1 MRLAVATS
9 ALVCMFLPAAAA
21 GAELTPHDCVPALKL
36 QSGWCGDGGRADR
49 ALLFAPR
56 SVSVYGD
63 GSFVIMDTGV
73 TGNRER
79 FAVVRRVRADGII
92 VAAAGAGEAGSTGD
106 GGPATAARISPGNV
120 AALPDGGF
128 LLAETA
134 SHRVRRVGP
143 DGIIST
149 VAGTGARGFS
159 GDGGPAT
166 AASLSSPRGIAVT
179 ADGGF
184 LIADTGN
191 SRIRRVAPD
200 GVISTVAGDGRRGTD
215 GDWGPATQAALDRP
229 TDVAAVQGGGF
240 AVVDAAAGRIRVVL
254 PDGTIFTQYE
264 FADFFLT
271 LCGCTY
277 RDPAIDAAADG
288 SLVATASQSVMRL
301 GRDLS
306 VTPVAGGAS
315 CGYGGDGRRAVR
327 AEFAGLTDVD
337 VMPGGGFVVADSE
350 NSRVRLVDA
359 DGIVTTV
366 AGGGGRRAPRTPFA
380 AAAAGPRCIAAVGKA
395 SYDEWGGFEV
405 LARPRMRNPVRV
417 TISTGR
423 RTDVTVTILKRGRR
437 IGRPRNLVAE
447 REEEHVIA
455 SRLPAGPYRL
465 KVVAER
471 DDDPPVRRT
480 VRIRVTKG

>member
-1 MRLAVATS
+1 MRLAVAIS
-9 ALVCMFLPAAAA
+9 ALICMFLPAAAA
-21 GAELTPHDCVPALKL
+21 GAELAPHDCVPALRL

-56 SVSVYGD
+56 SVSAYAD

-73 TGNRER
+73 TGDRER

-92 VAAAGAGEAGSTGD
+92 VAAAGTGEAGSTGD
-106 GGPATAARISPGNV
+106 GGPATSARISPGDV

-128 LLAETA
+128 LLSEPA

-149 VAGTGARGFS
+149 VAGTGARGFG
-159 GDGGPAT
+159 GDGGAAT
-166 AASLSSPRGIAVT
+166 AALLQSPRGIAVT
-179 ADGGF
+179 PDGGF

-191 SRIRRVAPD
+191 SRIRRVGPD
-200 GVISTVAGDGRRGTD
+200 GVISTVAGDGRLGTT
-215 GDWGPATQAALDRP
+215 GDWGPATLAALERP

-240 AVVDAAAGRIRVVL
+240 AVVDAAVGRIRVVL

-288 SLVATASQSVMRL
+288 SLLATASQSVMRL

-337 VMPGGGFVVADSE
+337 EMPGGGFIVADSE

-359 DGIVTTV
+359 EGIVTTV
-366 AGGGGRRAPRTPFA
+366 AGGGGRRTPRKPFA
-380 AAAAGPRCIAAVGKA
+380 AAAAGPRCLAAAGA
-395 SYDEWGGFEV
+395 PSYDEWGGFEV
-405 LARPRMRNPVRV
+405 LARRRMRNPIRV
-417 TISTGR
+417 TIITGR
-423 RTDVTVTILKRGRR
+423 RTDVTVTILKRGRSV
-437 IGRPRNLVAE
+437 GRPRSIVAE
-447 REEEHVIA
+447 GQQQHEIA
-455 SRLPAGPYRL
+455 RKLRGGPYRL
-465 KVVAER
+465 KVIAER
-471 DDDPPVRRT
+471 DGYDPIRRS
-480 VRIRVTKG
+480 VSIKVTKG

>member
-1 MRLAVATS
+1 MRLALAASV
-9 ALVCMFLPAAAA
+9 LICLLLPAAAT
-21 GAELTPHDCVPALKL
+21 AELTPHDCVPALRL

-56 SVSVYGD
+56 SVSSYAD
-63 GSFVIMDTGV
+63 GSFVVMDTGV
-73 TGNRER
+73 TGSRER
-79 FAVVRRVRADGII
+79 FAVVRRVTADGVI

-106 GGPATAARISPGNV
+106 GGPATAARISPGVV

-128 LLAETA
+128 LLVEPE
-134 SHRVRRVGP
+134 SHRVRRVRP

-149 VAGTGARGFS
+149 VAGTGARGFG

-166 AASLSSPRGIAVT
+166 AALLRNPQGVAVT

-200 GVISTVAGDGRRGTD
+200 GVITTVAGDGRRGTE
-215 GDWGPATQAALDRP
+215 GDWGPASLAALDRP
-229 TDVAAVQGGGF
+229 TDVAAIPGGGF
-240 AVVDAAAGRIRVVL
+240 AFVDAGSGLIRVVL
-254 PDGTIFTQYE
+254 PDGTIFTHYE

-288 SLVATASQSVMRL
+288 SLLAAASQSVMRL
-301 GRDLS
+301 GRDRS
-306 VTPVAGGAS
+306 VTAVAGGPR

-327 AEFAGLTDVD
+327 AEFAGIADVD
-337 VMPGGGFVVADSE
+337 DMPGGGFVVADSE

-359 DGIVTTV
+359 RGIVTTV
-366 AGGGGRRAPRTPFA
+366 AGGGGLRAPRKPFA
-380 AAAAGPRCIAAVGKA
+380 AAAAGPRCVAAVRES

-405 LARPRMRNPVRV
+405 LAMPRMRNPVRV

-423 RTDVTVTILKRGRR
+423 RTDVTVTIVKRGRR
-437 IGRPRNLVAE
+437 VGRPRRLVAE
-447 REEEHVIA
+447 REREHEIA
-455 SRLPAGPYRL
+455 RKLRPGQYVL
-465 KVVAER
+465 KVLAER
-471 DDDPPVRRT
+471 DGHPSLHRRVKIT
-480 VRIRVTKG
+480 VTKG